1 MIDKIRNYI
10 SKCPYLNDFNN
21 ININYLIDKV
31 KSYSI
36 NEAAGYNPHIN
47 TYINGDKEMQFK
59 FSFDAKFHWNKE
71 IANNL
76 DNSLFFENFRN
87 WLERNDEEGIYP
99 IVPNGIVPLSISAI
113 TDGYIFAT
121 NSDEAIYRIDC
132 VFNYIKEKR

>member
-1 MIDKIRNYI
+1 MIDKIRRYI
-10 SKCPYLNDFNN
+10 SECPYLVEFNN

-36 NEAAGYNPHIN
+36 NEAAGYNPCIS
-47 TYINGDKEMQFK
+47 TFISGDKDMQFK
-59 FSFDAKFHWNKE
+59 FSFDAKLHWNKE

-76 DNSLFFENFRN
+76 DNSLFFENFRK
-87 WLERNDEEGIYP
+87 WLEKNDDEGIYP
-99 IVPNGIVPLSISAI
+99 VVSESIIPYRIAAI

-132 VFNYIKEKR
+132 VFNYIEKR